1 MIKYDRV
8 ETMMEYQKYLDG
20 DGDIN
25 LKLKSGERNG
35 WTNIPYGI
43 PYGVV
48 VTHASIN
55 IGQWVIKLI
64 AKINL

>member
-1 MIKYDRV
+1 
-8 ETMMEYQKYLDG
+8 MEFTNYLDG
-20 DGDIN
+20 DGNVDV
-25 LKLKSGERNG
+25 KLKSCDRNG